1 MRPAPFVRRI
11 VSTYRKAIDA
21 YLADPAGYQVDE
33 EGWKSLYENRARDF
47 TTTFAFG
54 KPTKKDIGFDGKR
67 EPRFFS
73 DAVKEAG
80 FQDDI
85 LKQEP
90 DIQRENAPHRT
101 LSVRVG
107 TFESAKAAIDN
118 GADVIYVGGE
128 AFRPNSPWT
137 LQDYAGIIAYAKGR
151 TKVVI
156 NTPRTTMRRECGE
169 LEQFFTALNENDSLK
184 ADGIMVSNLGSLK
197 LAKNLTQLPVQAD
210 ISFNLFNHLAARFL
224 KENGLTQA
232 AASYELS
239 FEQLREIVE
248 NSELPIEVI
257 IHGSYESMICDHNIP
272 AMSLPQFNEL
282 NDPEMLDR
290 RYALLDKSQEKHAI
304 RIDQFGRNHIYFAKD
319 LCLYPY
325 LAKFNGVAS
334 YRIEAQDYT
343 PDFTGTVTKTYR
355 AALDQLSAGQNVNV
369 DGLAALQQGPR
380 ELGLGT
386 YRFRQSRN
394 SI

>member
-1 MRPAPFVRRI
+1 MSQSKIPELVC
-11 VSTYRKAIDA
+11 
-21 YLADPAGYQVDE
+21 PAG
-33 EGWKSLYENRARDF
+33 SLPA
-47 TTTFAFG
+47 
-54 KPTKKDIGFDGKR
+54 
-67 EPRFFS
+67 
-73 DAVKEAG
+73 
-80 FQDDI
+80 
-85 LKQEP
+85 L
-90 DIQRENAPHRT
+90 
-101 LSVRVG
+101 
-107 TFESAKAAIDN
+107 KAAIDN

-128 AFRPNSPWT
+128 AFRPNRPWT

-304 RIDQFGRNHIYFAKD
+304 RIDQFGHLLARGFYGSFCLPAKRMRTRR
-319 LCLYPY
+319 
-325 LAKFNGVAS
+325 GVAEFFNQIRDHLLPHA
-334 YRIEAQDYT
+334 RINRRGCRIIQI
-343 PDFTGTVTKTYR
+343 
-355 AALDQLSAGQNVNV
+355 N
-369 DGLAALQQGPR
+369 
-380 ELGLGT
+380 
-386 YRFRQSRN
+386 RQS
-394 SI
+394 